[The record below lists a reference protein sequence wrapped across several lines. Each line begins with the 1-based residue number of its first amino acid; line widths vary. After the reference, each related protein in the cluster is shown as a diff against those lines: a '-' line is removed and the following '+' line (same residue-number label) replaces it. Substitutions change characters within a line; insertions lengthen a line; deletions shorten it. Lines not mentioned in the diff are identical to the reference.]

1 MTTHQFRHLAA
12 KLYLDAH
19 PGDYETV
26 RQLLGHKN
34 VATTMRFYHELSSM
48 MANRRYGEIITD
60 LIAKALVAKPGKGR
74 KHRQESIVR

>member
-26 RQLLGHKN
+26 RQLLGHKTIQ
-34 VATTMRFYHELSSM
+34 TTLRFYYELDKIFAAKRYSDLVDKLLDEHEG
-48 MANRRYGEIITD
+48 NGGEDDAT
-60 LIAKALVAKPGKGR
+60 
-74 KHRQESIVR
+74 